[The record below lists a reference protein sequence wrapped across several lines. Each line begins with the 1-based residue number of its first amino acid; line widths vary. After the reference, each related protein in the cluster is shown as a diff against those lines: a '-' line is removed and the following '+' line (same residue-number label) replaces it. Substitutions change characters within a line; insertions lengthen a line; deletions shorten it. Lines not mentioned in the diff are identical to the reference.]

1 MSIELQPS
9 TVKNFAAEAVTAWDP
24 DPERIVADFK
34 NLAYGLAKSYQFCG
48 LPLDDLRQEAL
59 LGLLDAA
66 GKFDPGRGV
75 LFSTYATW
83 WIKKRLLRAAR
94 QETKALRAI
103 SSNDLLENVP
113 AVPEELAPDSR
124 PVFELPSG
132 LDENERSIL
141 TLCYRD
147 RLPLCEVA
155 KQTGLSV
162 ERVKQLR
169 AKALRRLRS
178 QLGVSFFGPDSPHIN

>member
-83 WIKKRLLRAAR
+83 WIKKRLLHAAR

-103 SSNDLLENVP
+103 SSNDLL
-113 AVPEELAPDSR
+113 
-124 PVFELPSG
+124 
-132 LDENERSIL
+132 
-141 TLCYRD
+141 
-147 RLPLCEVA
+147 
-155 KQTGLSV
+155 
-162 ERVKQLR
+162 
-169 AKALRRLRS
+169 
-178 QLGVSFFGPDSPHIN
+178 

>member
-132 LDENERSIL
+132 LDKTNA
-141 TLCYRD
+141 
-147 RLPLCEVA
+147 P
-155 KQTGLSV
+155 
-162 ERVKQLR
+162 
-169 AKALRRLRS
+169 
-178 QLGVSFFGPDSPHIN
+178 F